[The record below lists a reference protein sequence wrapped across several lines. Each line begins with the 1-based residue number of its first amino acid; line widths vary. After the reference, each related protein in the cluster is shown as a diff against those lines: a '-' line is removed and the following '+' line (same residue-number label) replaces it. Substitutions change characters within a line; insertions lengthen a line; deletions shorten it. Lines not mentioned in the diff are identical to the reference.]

1 MFFEAYE
8 CDIAGYT
15 DDNTLHTCDS
25 DLYTVLTKL
34 ENFTDSLFTWF
45 KEHHMKPNGNKCQF
59 LVKTK
64 KSDWRKQRKK

>member
-1 MFFEAYE
+1 MIIPF
-8 CDIAGYT
+8 
-15 DDNTLHTCDS
+15 
-25 DLYTVLTKL
+25 TVLTKL

-64 KSDWRKQRKK
+64 KSD